1 VQVGRSL
8 GIATVAEKVE
18 TADVLELL
26 MEIGVDFAQG
36 YHIARPQ
43 PLLRG
48 IPVTLG

>member
-1 VQVGRSL
+1 M

-26 MEIGVDFAQG
+26 MEIGVDYAQG

-43 PLLRG
+43 PLSGG
-48 IPVTLG
+48 IPITVG